1 MQNSPLSIGIG
12 VIIFFVLSG
21 GLIFYFLFLKK
32 K

>member
-12 VIIFFVLSG
+12 VVIFFVLSG
-21 GLIFYFLFLKK
+21 GLIFLFLKK